1 MQGHKKMSLVELQ
14 TLDDVLLHTGGWFNM
29 NELKKRT
36 TYAAVAVAV
45 RAMIGTSG

>member
-1 MQGHKKMSLVELQ
+1 MSLVELQ
-14 TLDDVLLHTGGWFNM
+14 TLDDVLLHTRASSVRMDFKN
-29 NELKKRT
+29 RT